1 MSNWTTASVA
11 DGRPGRPAGGS
22 RVGRRVT
29 LLALSL
35 AALLPAG
42 LAVVVFPLLA
52 GSPFDSPDAIDPAA
66 VKSLR
71 VFVLNRKELD
81 GGQDIGPYT
90 ARPADVPALLAP
102 LRGLTPR
109 DAKPAVVGPWL
120 GEYRIRT
127 TGGRRAT
134 VRLYWTRLPGGGHAD
149 AVMALAGP
157 GVFQRPELVPGAFG
171 LRVHVG
177 DRWYEG
183 GQPLAVV
190 AVAADAAAG
199 GVAVR

>member
-1 MSNWTTASVA
+1 MSSWTA

-22 RVGRRVT
+22 RVGRRAT

-35 AALLPAG
+35 AVLLPTG

-52 GSPFDSPDAIDPAA
+52 GSPYDSPDAIDPAA

-71 VFVLNRKELD
+71 VFVLNRKEFD
-81 GGQDIGPYT
+81 GGEDIGPYV

-102 LRGLTPR
+102 LRGLTPL
-109 DAKPAVVGPWL
+109 AEKPVVVGPWL
-120 GEYRIRT
+120 GEYRVRT

-134 VRLYWTRLPGGGHAD
+134 VRFYWTRLPGNGHAD

-157 GVFQRPELVPGAFG
+157 AVFQRPELIPGTFG
-171 LRVHVG
+171 LRAQVG
-177 DRWYEG
+177 DRWFDG

-190 AVAADAAAG
+190 AAALAAADG
-199 GVAVR
+199 GVPTR

>member
-1 MSNWTTASVA
+1 MSSWTA
-11 DGRPGRPAGGS
+11 DERTGRPAGGS

-35 AALLPAG
+35 AVLLPAG

-52 GSPFDSPDAIDPAA
+52 GSPYDSPDAIDPAA

-81 GGQDIGPYT
+81 GGEDVGPYI
-90 ARPADVPALLAP
+90 ARPADVPTLLAP
-102 LRGLTPR
+102 LRGLTPL
-109 DAKPAVVGPWL
+109 AEKPAVVGPWL

-134 VRLYWTRLPGGGHAD
+134 VRFYWTRLPGDGHAD

-171 LRVHVG
+171 LRVQVG
-177 DRWYEG
+177 DRWFEG

-190 AVAADAAAG
+190 AAAVTASEGSAQ
-199 GVAVR
+199 VR

>member
-1 MSNWTTASVA
+1 MSNWTKASVA
-11 DGRPGRPAGGS
+11 DGRPGRPAGGNN

-35 AALLPAG
+35 AVLLPVG

-52 GSPFDSPDAIDPAA
+52 GDPFDSPDAIDPAA
-66 VKSLR
+66 VKSLEVR
-71 VFVLNRKELD
+71 VLNRKELD
-81 GGQDIGPYT
+81 GGEDIGPYF

-102 LRGLTPR
+102 LRGLTPL

-127 TGGRRAT
+127 TGGRRGT
-134 VRLYWTRLPGGGHAD
+134 VRFYWHRTTPHAD
-149 AVMALAGP
+149 AAMAVTGAAVLR
-157 GVFQRPELVPGAFG
+157 RPELVPGAFG
-171 LRVHVG
+171 LRVQVG
-177 DRWYEG
+177 GRWFEG

-190 AVAADAAAG
+190 AAALTAG
-199 GVAVR
+199 Q